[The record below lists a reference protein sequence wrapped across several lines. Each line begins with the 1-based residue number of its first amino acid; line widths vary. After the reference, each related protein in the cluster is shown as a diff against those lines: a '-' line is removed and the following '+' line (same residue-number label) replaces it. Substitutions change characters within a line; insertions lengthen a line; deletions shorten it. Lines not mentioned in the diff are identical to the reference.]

1 MPAAARSTCVWGF
14 VWCIILVLLLFTA
27 GAAASDTSGN
37 PVVYLNFN
45 EGGSNLALDA
55 SGNGNTG
62 TIHGTAYRVD
72 NSGCVRALMLT
83 GNDSYVSIPYTP
95 ANHPADAIT
104 VSAWFYVNTTSPQTL
119 VSTYADG
126 GGYRLGFDEGNDL
139 WWTVGLDSVQG
150 SVSVVIPHEAIT
162 TGQWHQVTGSY
173 DGEVAKI
180 YLDGIL
186 RSQENAT
193 GSIQYADNNA
203 ILIGANAGPAGLP
216 DQYSPDYLNGA
227 IDEVR
232 IYNQALSY
240 SEEMDD
246 RYSCSAT
253 PGTGILSVPGALPP
267 VFRTS
272 GTLALAPGE
281 TAVRRLTFANQ
292 SEQGTW
298 LVTLPPGSKLS
309 VGAADA
315 YPDVYSDE
323 WYVELQD
330 QNTRLTRI
338 VAFPMA
344 TNAPAEGVIESGN
357 ATVLVH
363 YFGGPGRFPAS
374 MSLTFTA
381 SAPPESPVVP
391 LPKAIL
397 QYPVIVFYSASWVTL
412 IALVV
417 VIVWAHRRRSE
428 RSKKE

>member
-1 MPAAARSTCVWGF
+1 MPAAARCTGVWGL
-14 VWCIILVLLLFTA
+14 VWCVILVLLLFTA
-27 GAAASDTSGN
+27 GAAAASDTSGS

-62 TIHGTAYRVD
+62 TIHGTAYRID
-72 NSGCVRALMLT
+72 NSGCVRALMLA

-95 ANHPADAIT
+95 ANHPTDAIT

-139 WWTVGLDSVQG
+139 WWTLGLG
-150 SVSVVIPHEAIT
+150 SVRGSTSVVIPHETIT
-162 TGQWHQVTGSY
+162 PGQWHQVTGSY
-173 DGEVAKI
+173 DGQVARI

-186 RSQENAT
+186 RSQENVT
-193 GSIQYADNNA
+193 GPIQYADDNA
-203 ILIGANAGPAGLP
+203 IMIGANAGPAGLP
-216 DQYSPDYLNGA
+216 DRYSPDYLNGA

-232 IYNQALSY
+232 IYNRALSY

-246 RYSCSAT
+246 RYACSASS
-253 PGTGILSVPGALPP
+253 GTGILSLPEASPP
-267 VFRTS
+267 VFLTS
-272 GTLALAPGE
+272 DTLALAPGE
-281 TAVRRLTFANQ
+281 TATRRLTFANQ
-292 SEQGTW
+292 SVQGTW
-298 LVTLPPGSKLS
+298 RVTVPPGSKLS

-315 YPDVYSDE
+315 YPDVYADE

-330 QNTRLTRI
+330 QDTRLTRI

-344 TNAPAEGVIESGN
+344 NNAPAEGIIESGN

-374 MSLTFTA
+374 MSLSFTA
-381 SAPPESPVVP
+381 SAPPENPVMP
-391 LPKAIL
+391 LPKEIL
-397 QYPVIVFYSASWVTL
+397 QYPIIVFYSASWVTL

-417 VIVWAHRRRSE
+417 VIVWAHRRRS
-428 RSKKE
+428 KKE